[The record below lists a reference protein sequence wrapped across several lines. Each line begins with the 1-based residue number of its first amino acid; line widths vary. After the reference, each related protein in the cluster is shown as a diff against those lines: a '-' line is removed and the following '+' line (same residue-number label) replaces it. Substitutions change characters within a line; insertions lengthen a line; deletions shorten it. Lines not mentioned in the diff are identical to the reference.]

1 MTALIGALLLAALFF
16 HAVAALGVIRLPDFY
31 TRLHAVSKAET
42 LGVVLTVSAVA
53 LSAGVSVLAAKLVL
67 VAVFL
72 FLANPTSTHA
82 IARAALRTGLKPWRR
97 ETEGS
102 PPDGATI
109 DRGSGE
115 GREDAWMAE
124 ARRERAGEPA

>member
-1 MTALIGALLLAALFF
+1 VTAVVGALLLGGMFF
-16 HAVAALGVIRLPDFY
+16 HVVAALGVIRLPDFY

-42 LGVVLTVSAVA
+42 LGVVLTVSALVLA
-53 LSAGVSVLAAKLVL
+53 AGPSRLAAKLTL

-97 ETEGS
+97 ETGAP
-102 PPDGATI
+102 PPDG
-109 DRGSGE
+109 
-115 GREDAWMAE
+115 
-124 ARRERAGEPA
+124 RAAG

>member
-1 MTALIGALLLAALFF
+1 VTGIVAALLLGGLFF

-42 LGVVLTVSAVA
+42 LGVILTVSALVVA
-53 LSAGVSVLAAKLVL
+53 TGLSVVSAKLVL

-82 IARAALRTGLKPWRR
+82 IARAALRTGLEPWRR
-97 ETEGS
+97 SE
-102 PPDGATI
+102 
-109 DRGSGE
+109 
-115 GREDAWMAE
+115 
-124 ARRERAGEPA
+124 EPSADE